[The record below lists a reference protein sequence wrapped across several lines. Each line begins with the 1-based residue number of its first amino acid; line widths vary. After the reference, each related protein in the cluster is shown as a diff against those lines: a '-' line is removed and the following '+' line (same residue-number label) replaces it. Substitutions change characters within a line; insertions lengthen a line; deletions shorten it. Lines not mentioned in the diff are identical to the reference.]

1 MKSIF
6 FSLAF
11 ILIGSFSFAHT
22 KNIEVMAN
30 RAFPLG
36 IIEATEDAVPP
47 TKEAV
52 ELPAACW
59 IVTIHASCGG
69 IYPTQ
74 YCNEG
79 RHGTLSQWIRSIN
92 TAACGPTV

>member
-1 MKSIF
+1 MKNIF

-22 KNIEVMAN
+22 KNIEVMAT

-36 IIEATEDAVPP
+36 IIDAAEDAVPP
-47 TKEAV
+47 SKQ

-59 IVTIHASCGG
+59 IVFIHVTCGG
-69 IYPTQ
+69 TYQTQ
-74 YCNEG
+74 YCTDG
-79 RHGTLSQWIRSIN
+79 LHGTVQEWVDRIN
-92 TAACGPTV
+92 AAACN

>member
-1 MKSIF
+1 MKNIF

-22 KNIEVMAN
+22 KSIDVMAT

-36 IIEATEDAVPP
+36 IIDAAEDVVPP
-47 TKEAV
+47 SKE

-59 IVTIHASCGG
+59 ILYIRLSCGG
-69 IYPTQ
+69 TVQTQ
-74 YCNEG
+74 YCNDG
-79 RHGTLSQWIRSIN
+79 LHGSI
-92 TAACGPTV
+92 TE